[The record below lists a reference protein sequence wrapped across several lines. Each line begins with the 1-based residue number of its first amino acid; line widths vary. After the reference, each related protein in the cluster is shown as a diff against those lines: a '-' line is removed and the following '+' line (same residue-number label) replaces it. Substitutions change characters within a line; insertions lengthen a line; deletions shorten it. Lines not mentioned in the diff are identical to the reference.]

1 MMNIEV
7 IKMTY
12 RVKVKL
18 ASGTERHNCSIKGC
32 SCDGDW
38 EITYIRA
45 DGEEKIYLCGHHMPD
60 QLARLAR

>member
-1 MMNIEV
+1 
-7 IKMTY
+7 MTY

-32 SCDGDW
+32 SCIGDW

-60 QLARLAR
+60 RLAR